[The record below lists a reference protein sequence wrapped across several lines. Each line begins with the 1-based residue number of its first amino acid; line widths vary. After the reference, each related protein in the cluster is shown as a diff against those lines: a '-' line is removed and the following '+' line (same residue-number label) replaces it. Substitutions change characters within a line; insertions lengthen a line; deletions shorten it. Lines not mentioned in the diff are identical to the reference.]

1 MNQASNPM
9 GNNDD
14 TGAIPREAVSERV
27 EKLVQTFQDC
37 RDRGSDA
44 TIEEVCAHDPEM
56 VTAVRAWLTKVGNME
71 AMLATQAPTGSTLRG
86 SWGEDNILSAPQAPD
101 ELGRLGGYRI
111 LKLIGQGGM
120 GKVYLAEDIKLKR
133 RVAVKVL
140 LKGGDKRFLREAQT
154 LAMVD
159 HDHIVTIYQMDEERG
174 TMYLAMPY
182 LQGETLDARLA
193 AKTRLP
199 LADCLRITRQ
209 IALGL
214 AAAHHRGVIHRD
226 IKPSNIW
233 LEEGSDR
240 VKILDFG
247 LAQDSKAETL
257 LTQEGSVVG
266 TPAYMAPEQAQG
278 IKVDHRADLFSL
290 GCVLYQMIC
299 GMSPFAR
306 KDILSTLRALELET
320 PELPKVRAPEIPGP
334 LSDLAMDLLAKKAAD
349 RPANVDLVLE
359 RLQAIER
366 NIANP
371 GSEPHLEPKRP
382 RSGNRLAI
390 FGAVAAVGLVALA
403 YLVWPSRSTTG
414 PAAPSQN
421 PPDVIAA
428 APPAKAAELPP
439 VKIAV
444 LPSAGKTPDSK
455 SVEPTPLVK
464 PNIELPNINR
474 FDFKINVQL
483 PNIKED
489 DQGVRRLAE
498 GQAFQFKIDVDQ
510 KAYVG
515 VWFLADDG
523 SVKQLFPNEFDR
535 DNLFEKGKTYQI
547 PSNNE
552 YTLEA
557 TPSKKT
563 EMFRVIASTK
573 PWNWDPKNADGGFRV
588 FRDTKEFDEL
598 VRGVVLV
605 ANPNNP
611 LRVSQISMPVWVSP
625 KTIGPSLVP

>member
-306 KDILSTLRALELET
+306 K
-320 PELPKVRAPEIPGP
+320 
-334 LSDLAMDLLAKKAAD
+334 
-349 RPANVDLVLE
+349 
-359 RLQAIER
+359 
-366 NIANP
+366 
-371 GSEPHLEPKRP
+371 
-382 RSGNRLAI
+382 
-390 FGAVAAVGLVALA
+390 
-403 YLVWPSRSTTG
+403 
-414 PAAPSQN
+414 
-421 PPDVIAA
+421 
-428 APPAKAAELPP
+428 
-439 VKIAV
+439 
-444 LPSAGKTPDSK
+444 
-455 SVEPTPLVK
+455 
-464 PNIELPNINR
+464 
-474 FDFKINVQL
+474 
-483 PNIKED
+483 
-489 DQGVRRLAE
+489 
-498 GQAFQFKIDVDQ
+498 
-510 KAYVG
+510 
-515 VWFLADDG
+515 
-523 SVKQLFPNEFDR
+523 
-535 DNLFEKGKTYQI
+535 
-547 PSNNE
+547 
-552 YTLEA
+552 
-557 TPSKKT
+557 
-563 EMFRVIASTK
+563 
-573 PWNWDPKNADGGFRV
+573 
-588 FRDTKEFDEL
+588 
-598 VRGVVLV
+598 
-605 ANPNNP
+605 
-611 LRVSQISMPVWVSP
+611 
-625 KTIGPSLVP
+625 